1 MIKIQIPNLQKLIN
15 AMNAYPEITDKEFKN
30 ALYASMLAIEKKA
43 KPMTPVVTGRLRASI
58 GGGSFKGGEYADDYG
73 IKVERRQA
81 MIGSDVKYAAK
92 VESRIPFLGTGL
104 FQAQSLITR
113 IWGTAVGNIF
123 TQIFNKAK

>member
-1 MIKIQIPNLQKLIN
+1 MIKILIPNLQKLIN
-15 AMNAYPEITDKEFKN
+15 AMNSYPEITDKEFKS
-30 ALYASMLAIEKKA
+30 ALYESMLAIERKT
-43 KPMTPVVTGRLRASI
+43 KPLVPLITGRLRASI
-58 GGGSFKGGEYADDYG
+58 GGGSFKGGGYADDYG

-104 FQAQSLITR
+104 YQAQSLITR
-113 IWGTAVGNIF
+113 IWGNAVANIF